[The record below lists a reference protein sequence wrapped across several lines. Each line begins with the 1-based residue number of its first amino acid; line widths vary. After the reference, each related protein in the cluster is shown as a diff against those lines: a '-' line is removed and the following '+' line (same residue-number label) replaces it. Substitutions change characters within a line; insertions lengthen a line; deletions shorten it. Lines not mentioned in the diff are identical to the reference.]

1 MRADAALN
9 RERVLAEARRAL
21 ADGDDSLRF
30 NDLARRAGVGIGTVY
45 RQFPTRQALLEAIVS
60 AQLRELA
67 ELAQT
72 LSRENDVSAALA
84 RFLHTAL
91 MAAVTQP
98 ALVDVLLATQD
109 EGADITR
116 AKCEIADAVSD
127 LLGKARQHGVARTD
141 LDGGDI
147 LTLLC
152 GLQHAIANRPDP
164 TAAAEHYLRVLLL
177 GLGLPDRADG

>member
-1 MRADAALN
+1 M
-9 RERVLAEARRAL
+9 
-21 ADGDDSLRF
+21 S
-30 NDLARRAGVGIGTVY
+30 
-45 RQFPTRQALLEAIVS
+45 
-60 AQLRELA
+60 RELA

-98 ALVDVLLATQD
+98 ALVDVLLAPQD
-109 EGADITR
+109 EDADITH

-127 LLGKARQHGVARTD
+127 LLDKARQAAGVARTD

-152 GLQHAIANRPDP
+152 GLQHAIANRPDQ
-164 TAAAEHYLRVLLL
+164 TAAAERYLRVLLL
-177 GLGLPDRADG
+177 GLGLPDCADA